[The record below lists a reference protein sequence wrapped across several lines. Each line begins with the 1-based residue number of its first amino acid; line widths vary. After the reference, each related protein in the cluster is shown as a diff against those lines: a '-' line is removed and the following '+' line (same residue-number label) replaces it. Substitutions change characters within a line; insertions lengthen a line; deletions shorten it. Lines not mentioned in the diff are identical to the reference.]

1 MEIVKDEPS
10 AMMTPEFDPR
20 KKYTW
25 SNDTKFTLSGNEFG
39 VLLNTVR
46 SILSTRE
53 AQVVLMA
60 SQASDALDMIM
71 ADQVAKGNV
80 VEVQE

>member
-1 MEIVKDEPS
+1 MQVVKDEPTQ
-10 AMMTPEFDPR
+10 ATFDPS

-46 SILSTRE
+46 AILSTRE

>member
-1 MEIVKDEPS
+1 MEIVKDEP
-10 AMMTPEFDPR
+10 TQVTFDPS

-46 SILSTRE
+46 ALLSTRE